1 MLTVI
6 NIDTPKLGDRSYLAH
21 DGTTAVVVD
30 PQRDINRFQELLERE
45 GLILGA
51 VVETHMHN
59 DYISGGLQLARN
71 HNVPYL
77 VSNSDPV
84 SYDRF
89 AVANNQI
96 VPIGSFALQ
105 AIHTPGHTFTH
116 MSYLLLDSQQSAQG
130 IFTGGSMLHGA
141 TGRPDLLGADRAFE
155 LAGLQHDSVQKIVQL
170 LEDSVSIYPTHGFGS
185 FCSATPTS
193 GDTSTIADERI
204 TNPAL
209 NLERQSYVS
218 KTLAALDVF
227 PAYFK
232 YMAPI
237 NLAGPAPLYLSALKS
252 NSANEIIELIS
263 VGYWVADLRDR
274 TAWTTGHVPGTLSFG
289 LAGSMAS
296 YLGWL
301 FPYDSELIL
310 ISDKAADIQM
320 AQLELARI
328 GIDHPAGSYVGD
340 FSGFL
345 KLDQTRTVTFKELIL
360 AIEEGDITILD
371 VRSLSERAASHIEP
385 SINIPLHEL
394 ANRIAEIPRDSQIWV
409 HCASAYRATI
419 AIGLLAKSGIN
430 AVLIAEPYEACLK
443 VAGLK
448 IVSENYDS
456 GFSNLTAH

>member
-1 MLTVI
+1 M
-6 NIDTPKLGDRSYLAH
+6 
-21 DGTTAVVVD
+21 
-30 PQRDINRFQELLERE
+30 
-45 GLILGA
+45 
-51 VVETHMHN
+51 
-59 DYISGGLQLARN
+59 
-71 HNVPYL
+71 
-77 VSNSDPV
+77 
-84 SYDRF
+84 
-89 AVANNQI
+89 
-96 VPIGSFALQ
+96 
-105 AIHTPGHTFTH
+105 
-116 MSYLLLDSQQSAQG
+116 
-130 IFTGGSMLHGA
+130 
-141 TGRPDLLGADRAFE
+141 
-155 LAGLQHDSVQKIVQL
+155 
-170 LEDSVSIYPTHGFGS
+170 
-185 FCSATPTS
+185 
-193 GDTSTIADERI
+193 
-204 TNPAL
+204 
-209 NLERQSYVS
+209 
-218 KTLAALDVF
+218 
-227 PAYFK
+227 
-232 YMAPI
+232 
-237 NLAGPAPLYLSALKS
+237 
-252 NSANEIIELIS
+252 
-263 VGYWVADLRDR
+263 
-274 TAWTTGHVPGTLSFG
+274 PGTLSFG

-296 YLGWL
+296 YLGWI

-448 IVSENYDS
+448 IVSGNYDS
-456 GFSNLTAH
+456 GFSKLTAH